1 MAMSAI
7 RAVLLLLVCCAV
19 TAASARHLLAAD
31 YVQPAE
37 QRGVLLSK
45 LSALLNA
52 LANTAIPTSIAT
64 WFALLVNVFPAL
76 ARFQPAINR
85 LSAPP
90 GPPLLSTV
98 DPTAFIYVP

>member
-19 TAASARHLLAAD
+19 TAASARHLLVGD
-31 YVQPAE
+31 YVPAE

-52 LANTAIPTSIAT
+52 LANMAIPTSIAT
-64 WFALLVNVFPAL
+64 WFALLVNVFPSL